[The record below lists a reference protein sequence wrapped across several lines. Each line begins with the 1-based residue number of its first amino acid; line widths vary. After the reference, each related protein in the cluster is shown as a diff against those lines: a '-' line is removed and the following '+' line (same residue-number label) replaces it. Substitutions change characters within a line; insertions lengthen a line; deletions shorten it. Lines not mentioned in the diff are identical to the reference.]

1 MLAVRSIR
9 QSFQPPC
16 SLPSSDDAAVDAN
29 VTNES
34 SERDRL
40 NRIQTKRARDNCV
53 YPAEAERVREIF
65 AISAGSGNLAA
76 AQQEIQARGLL
87 TKDWT
92 SKSGKHHGG
101 GGFTRSRLEALL
113 RNVLYIGQICFQ
125 GVVYPGEQPA
135 IVERALWQR
144 VQ

>member
-1 MLAVRSIR
+1 MS
-9 QSFQPPC
+9 
-16 SLPSSDDAAVDAN
+16 AARRKGQWVGGTLVLGYDVDP
-29 VTNES
+29 
-34 SERDRL
+34 DGGRL
-40 NRIQTKRARDNCV
+40 VVN
-53 YPAEAERVREIF
+53 PAEAERMREIF
-65 AISAGSGNLAA
+65 AISAGYGNLAA